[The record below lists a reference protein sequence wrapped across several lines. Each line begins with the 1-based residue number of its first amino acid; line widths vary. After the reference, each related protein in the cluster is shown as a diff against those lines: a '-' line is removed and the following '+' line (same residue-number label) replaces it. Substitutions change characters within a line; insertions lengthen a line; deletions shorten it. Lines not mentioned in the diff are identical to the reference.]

1 MLFWLL
7 ISELRI
13 LLMLFLLT
21 NFIIKLLLSFYSS
34 SAVNPQ
40 SKESD
45 NIEEMGRNLRKSVS
59 LHLNNNN
66 ENSAVTKAL
75 SNSKL
80 LDESLKQPL
89 QVNIVFFFSF

>member
-1 MLFWLL
+1 M
-7 ISELRI
+7 
-13 LLMLFLLT
+13 
-21 NFIIKLLLSFYSS
+21 
-34 SAVNPQ
+34 VNSQ
-40 SKESD
+40 TKESG

-75 SNSKL
+75 SNPKL

-89 QVNIVFFFSF
+89 QVNIYIFFFNSRSCSTLRLENHVILTK